1 VAPDSR
7 QPPQPAATAEP
18 MPTSSA
24 PNRSVTEPDASVN
37 GKDGST
43 SARDPSSPGRG
54 PSATVA
60 ASRNPLR
67 EGLRL
72 ERMPEPCTMVIC
84 GATGDLTE
92 RKLAPALYN
101 LMLGGFLPPE
111 FTVVGFA
118 RRDLETDQFRTHL
131 RESIDEYSR
140 NRPAKASVWDSFAKG
155 IEYHRGDLDDPKAYT
170 ELRKLLERIDRDRG
184 TAGNR
189 LFYLAVPPKLYP
201 EIVERLGEAGLAG
214 RHRNDGGKQGW
225 VRVIVEKPFG
235 YDLASAK
242 GLNRELREVFDEDQ
256 IYRIDHYLGKETVQ
270 NLAVFRF
277 GNGIFE
283 PIWNRRYID
292 SVQITVAETVG
303 VEGRGEFYDQ
313 TGALRDIVQNHALQL
328 LATFAMDPPVEFKAQ
343 DLRDEKVKVLR
354 AVKPIPLGEVSNL
367 TVRGQYV
374 SGWVEGAKVH
384 SYRDE
389 PDVAPDSETATY
401 VAVKLAID
409 SWRWAGVP
417 FYIRTGKALA
427 TRVTEIAVQFK
438 RAPLALFA
446 RAGNPIIEPN
456 VLAMR
461 IQPDEGILLRF
472 GAKVPG
478 QGLQIRTVNMDFRYG
493 SSFAVDSPDAYETLL
508 LDAMIGDPSLFTRDD
523 EVERAWE
530 ILDNILQAWAAGDGG
545 PLHFYSAGTW
555 GPPAADE
562 LMQQDGREWRRP

>member
-1 VAPDSR
+1 MASTRAPHR
-7 QPPQPAATAEP
+7 
-18 MPTSSA
+18 SA
-24 PNRSVTEPDASVN
+24 TEPDAR
-37 GKDGST
+37 GKRHGSGL
-43 SARDPSSPGRG
+43 APSG
-54 PSATVA
+54 PPA
-60 ASRNPLR
+60 APSGNPLR

-72 ERMPEPCTMVIC
+72 ERIPEPCIMVIC

-118 RRDLETDQFRTHL
+118 RRDLTSEQFRDHL
-131 RESIDEYSR
+131 RDGIDRFSR
-140 NRPAKASVWDSFAKG
+140 NRPVKASVWESFCKG
-155 IEYHRGDLDDPKAYT
+155 IEYHQGNLNDPAAYV
-170 ELRKLLERIDRDRG
+170 ELRKKLERIDRDRG
-184 TAGNR
+184 TGGNR
-189 LFYLAVPPKLYP
+189 LFYLAVPSGLYP
-201 EIVERLGEAGLAG
+201 EIVHELGSAGLAEN
-214 RHRNDGGKQGW
+214 RDGSRRRGW
-225 VRVIVEKPFG
+225 SRVIIEKPFG
-235 YDLASAK
+235 SDVASAEA
-242 GLNRELREVFDEDQ
+242 LNREIGEVFREEQ

-270 NLAVFRF
+270 NMAVFRF

-303 VEGRGEFYDQ
+303 VEGRGEFYDE

-328 LATFAMDPPVEFKAQ
+328 LATFAMEPPVEFKAQ

-354 AVKPIPLGEVSNL
+354 AVKPIPYAEVASQ
-367 TVRGQYV
+367 TVRGQY
-374 SGWVEGAKVH
+374 SAGWVEGEKMA

-389 PDVAPDSETATY
+389 PEVAPDSHTETYA
-401 VAVKLAID
+401 AVKLAID

-427 TRVTEIAVQFK
+427 TRMTEIAVQFK

-446 RAGNPIIEPN
+446 RAGTPTIEPN
-456 VLAMR
+456 VLAIR

-523 EVERAWE
+523 EVERAWV
-530 ILDNILQAWAAGDGG
+530 ILENVLEAWANGDGG
-545 PLHFYSAGTW
+545 PLHRYDAGSW
-555 GPPAADE
+555 GPEAGDE
-562 LMQQDGREWRRP
+562 LLERDGREWRRA

>member
-1 VAPDSR
+1 MPDTTAPAR
-7 QPPQPAATAEP
+7 
-18 MPTSSA
+18 SA
-24 PNRSVTEPDASVN
+24 TEPDARSN
-37 GKDGST
+37 GE
-43 SARDPSSPGRG
+43 GRRG
-54 PSATVA
+54 RRANA
-60 ASRNPLR
+60 ASAAPVPNPLR

-72 ERMPEPCTMVIC
+72 DRMPAPCTMVIC

-101 LMLGGFLPPE
+101 LMLGGYLPPE
-111 FTVVGFA
+111 FSVVGFA
-118 RRDLETDQFRTHL
+118 RRDLGNDQFRDHL
-131 RESIDEYSR
+131 REGIDQFSR
-140 NRPAKASVWDSFAKG
+140 NRPAKASVWQSFAKG
-155 IEYHRGDLDDPKAYT
+155 IEYHRGDLDDPQAYE

-189 LFYLAVPPKLYP
+189 LFYLAVPATLYP
-201 EIVERLGEAGLAG
+201 EIVARLGAAGLAG
-214 RHRNDGGKQGW
+214 HHREDGAQPRGW
-225 VRVIVEKPFG
+225 TRVIVEKPFG
-235 YDLASAK
+235 FDLASARA
-242 GLNRELREVFDEDQ
+242 LNREISQVFDENQ

-328 LATFAMDPPVEFKAQ
+328 MATFAMEPPVELNAQ

-354 AVKPIPLGEVSNL
+354 AVKPIPRSEVASQ
-367 TVRGQYV
+367 TVRGQYTA
-374 SGWVEGAKVH
+374 GWVEGAKLPA
-384 SYRDE
+384 YRDE
-389 PDVAPDSETATY
+389 KEIASDSQTATY
-401 VAVKLAID
+401 VALKLAID

-427 TRVTEIAVQFK
+427 TRMTEIAVQFK
-438 RAPLALFA
+438 QAPLALFA
-446 RAGNPIIEPN
+446 RAGMPVIDPN
-456 VLAMR
+456 VLAIR

-523 EVERAWE
+523 EVERAWK
-530 ILDNILQAWAAGDGG
+530 ILGNVLAAWGAGEGG
-545 PLHFYSAGTW
+545 PLQFYPAGTW

-562 LMQQDGREWRRP
+562 LIARDDRVWRRP

>member
-1 VAPDSR
+1 MAHVTPTTL
-7 QPPQPAATAEP
+7 PPVLPEQ
-18 MPTSSA
+18 
-24 PNRSVTEPDASVN
+24 ASVH
-37 GKDGST
+37 GDGSRHL
-43 SARDPSSPGRG
+43 A
-54 PSATVA
+54 
-60 ASRNPLR
+60 NPLR

-72 ERMPEPCTMVIC
+72 ERIPEPCTMIIC
-84 GATGDLTE
+84 GATGDLTQ
-92 RKLAPALYN
+92 RKLGPALYN

-118 RRDLETDQFRTHL
+118 RRPMSDDDFRDHL
-131 RESIDEYSR
+131 REGIDAYSR
-140 NRPAKASVWDSFAKG
+140 NRPVKRSIWDSFSGG
-155 IEYHRGDLDDPKAYT
+155 IHYHRGEFHDPASYE
-170 ELRKLLERIDRDRG
+170 ELAKLLDRIDRDRG

-189 LFYLAVPPKLYP
+189 LFYLAVPPVLYP
-201 EIVERLGEAGLAG
+201 EIVKQLGKAGLAV
-214 RHRNDGGKQGW
+214 DGERRSDGKRGW

-235 YDLASAK
+235 YDLGSARK
-242 GLNRELREVFDEDQ
+242 LNREIREAFEEEQV
-256 IYRIDHYLGKETVQ
+256 YRIDHYLGKETVQ

-277 GNGIFE
+277 GNGLFE

-328 LATFAMDPPVEFKAQ
+328 MTMFAMEPPVEFAAS
-343 DLRDEKVKVLR
+343 DLRDEKLKVLR
-354 AVKPIPLGEVSNL
+354 AVHPMALADVARNTI
-367 TVRGQYV
+367 RGQYV
-374 SGWVEGAKVH
+374 SGWVEGAKMR

-389 PDVAPDSETATY
+389 PEVDPESQTETY
-401 VAVKLAID
+401 VAIKLAID

-417 FYIRTGKALA
+417 FYLRTGKGMP
-427 TRVTEIAVQFK
+427 TRVTEIAVQFR

-446 RAGNPIIEPN
+446 RTGASQIDPN
-456 VLAMR
+456 ILAIR

-478 QGLQIRTVNMDFRYG
+478 QGLQIRSVNMDFRYG

-530 ILDNILQAWAAGDGG
+530 ILDPMLRAWHEGQGG
-545 PLHFYSAGTW
+545 PLHFYAAGSW
-555 GPPAADE
+555 GPPASDDMLERDRRA
-562 LMQQDGREWRRP
+562 WRRP